1 MYYLYIIKSQG
12 KNWYYVGITD
22 NPAQRLKE
30 HNLGKTKSTKPYR
43 PFDLVYTESY
53 TSKTECRRR
62 ELFIKNNHAAKQA
75 LIEHINTALSS
86 NG

>member
-1 MYYLYIIKSQG
+1 MHYLYILKSQS
-12 KNWYYVGITD
+12 KDWYYVGMTD
-22 NPAQRLKE
+22 NLKKRLAQ

-43 PFDLVYTESY
+43 PFKIVYTETY
-53 TSKTECRRR
+53 QSKTECRKR

-75 LIEHINTALSS
+75 IVENMYMVPSS

>member
-1 MYYLYIIKSQG
+1 MYYLYILKSKN

-22 NPAQRLKE
+22 SLIKRLAE
-30 HNLGKTKSTKPYR
+30 HNSGKTRSTKPYR
-43 PFDLVYTESY
+43 PFEIVYTEEFE
-53 TSKTECRRR
+53 SKSECRKR

-75 LIEHINTALSS
+75 LIQRINMALSS